1 MKRLGF
7 SDDEC
12 SVYFKLL
19 SSPQAI
25 PIDKLLLESGIST
38 AQAEQAIRTLAER
51 GAVKTVSNALEPVD
65 PNPMLSRVL
74 DEKRSQAEQMLMS
87 YEETASI
94 LSRQLVP
101 KYSESKLGIKPEDIV
116 EPLISLEEMELQT
129 VKIMS
134 NAQQEIKIFAE
145 TFGWYEKVREEL
157 FKAHDRGVKISV
169 LMQAMD
175 DSAQKRASE
184 LESLGIE
191 VRHCAEEWCPVR
203 GTLVDETE
211 LVFVIWPQRRKVHLA
226 PPSTGLT
233 TQETP
238 GSQESSRMLTE
249 YGGKNAK
256 SNLPRRSSLLIGHLE
271 QELKMRFPRA
281 Q

>member
-1 MKRLGF
+1 MPEQSRELMKRLGF

-12 SVYFKLL
+12 SIYFKLL
-19 SSPQAI
+19 SNPQAI
-25 PIDKLLLESGIST
+25 PIDKLLLESGMST

-51 GAVKTVSNALEPVD
+51 GAVKTISNALEAVD

-87 YEETASI
+87 YEETASL

-116 EPLISLEEMELQT
+116 EPLTSLEEMELQT
-129 VKIMS
+129 VKIIS

-157 FKAHDRGVKISV
+157 FKAHDRGVKINV

-175 DSAQKRASE
+175 DSAQKRANE

-191 VRHCAEEWCPVR
+191 VRHCAEEWYPVR

-211 LVFVIWPQRRKVHLA
+211 LVFLIWATKKKGTPRPAFYRPHYTRNL
-226 PPSTGLT
+226 GLT
-233 TQETP
+233 RVFSDAYRIWWQECK
-238 GSQESSRMLTE
+238 SS
-249 YGGKNAK
+249 
-256 SNLPRRSSLLIGHLE
+256 P
-271 QELKMRFPRA
+271 
-281 Q
+281 

>member
-1 MKRLGF
+1 MPEQSRELMKRLGF

-12 SVYFKLL
+12 SIYFKLL

-25 PIDKLLLESGIST
+25 PIDKLLLESGMST

-51 GAVKTVSNALEPVD
+51 GAVKTVSNALEAVD

-87 YEETASI
+87 YEETASA

-129 VKIMS
+129 VKIIS

-157 FKAHDRGVKISV
+157 FKAHDRGVKIRI

-211 LVFVIWPQRRKVHLA
+211 LVFVIWATKKKGTPRPAFYRPHYTRN
-226 PPSTGLT
+226 PGLT
-233 TQETP
+233 RVFSDAYRIWWQECKVK
-238 GSQESSRMLTE
+238 SS
-249 YGGKNAK
+249 
-256 SNLPRRSSLLIGHLE
+256 P
-271 QELKMRFPRA
+271 
-281 Q
+281 